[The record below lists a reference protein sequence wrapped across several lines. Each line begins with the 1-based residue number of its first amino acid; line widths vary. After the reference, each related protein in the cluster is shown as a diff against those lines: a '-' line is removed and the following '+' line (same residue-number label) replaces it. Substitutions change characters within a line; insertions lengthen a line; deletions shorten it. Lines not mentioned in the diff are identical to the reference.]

1 MKNLTTNPLNLPVV
15 GGFEVERSLKTRLGR
30 DQEWKKG
37 PLRHLVPQVDRAH
50 RQTNHL
56 GA

>member
-1 MKNLTTNPLNLPVV
+1 MKNLTNPLNLPVV

-50 RQTNHL
+50 RQANHL